1 MEFRNQIKEDTRH
14 FMFRDFCGAYQQAQA
29 AAMLALQLTFREP
42 KLLTD
47 KASLEG

>member
-14 FMFRDFCGAYQQAQA
+14 FMFRDFCEAEQASA
-29 AAMLALQLTFREP
+29 AEMLAPQLTFREP